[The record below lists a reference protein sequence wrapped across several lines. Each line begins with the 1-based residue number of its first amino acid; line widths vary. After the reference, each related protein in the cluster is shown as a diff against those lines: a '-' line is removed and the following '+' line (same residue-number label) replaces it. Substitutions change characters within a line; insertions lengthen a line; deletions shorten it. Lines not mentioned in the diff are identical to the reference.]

1 MSASGP
7 GADMREAPINFCFR
21 GYNRH
26 ANFRT
31 SFQPLTHVRHRQP
44 ISTLTK
50 LSDAVVIGCG
60 ALVAY

>member
-31 SFQPLTHVRHRQP
+31 SFQPLTDSVEKR
-44 ISTLTK
+44 L
-50 LSDAVVIGCG
+50 VIFGEQ
-60 ALVAY
+60 